1 MVTLSQEG
9 WVKRNNAICSEGR
22 MGFPGKVAMVTGAGS
37 GIGLATAR
45 ALAQAGVRVALC
57 DVNRATLDNAATEV
71 SRLGV
76 TPLTFELDVTDR
88 ACVGAVV
95 GDITRTCGKLDILFN
110 SAGILR
116 QPTPLLDMPEALW
129 DQHWDVNLMGTIF
142 CAQAAAREMLRR
154 QYGRIINVASVAGDL
169 PRLKMGHYCVTK
181 AGVKMFTKCLA
192 LELASRGVTVNAVA
206 PGPTDTPMIREIP
219 ATAASVEAAD
229 RLAVQGDPAAF
240 RLGIPTGRLSTPED
254 QAAAVLFLASEAA
267 AQITGHL
274 LYVDGMAKLV

>member
-1 MVTLSQEG
+1 
-9 WVKRNNAICSEGR
+9 
-22 MGFPGKVAMVTGAGS
+22 MGFAGKVAMVTGGGS
-37 GIGLATAR
+37 GIGLAAAR

-57 DVNRATLDNAATEV
+57 DVNRAALDSAATEIA
-71 SRLGV
+71 RIGI

-88 ACVGAVV
+88 ARVDAVV
-95 GDITRTCGKLDILFN
+95 GDIARTCGKLDILFN

-116 QPTPLLDMPEALW
+116 QPINLLDMPDALW
-129 DQHWDVNLMGTIF
+129 DQHWDINLMGTIF

-169 PRLKMGHYCVTK
+169 PRLDLGHYCVTK

-192 LELASRGVTVNAVA
+192 LELASRGVTVNAIA
-206 PGPTDTPMIREIP
+206 PGPTDTPMIQGIP
-219 ATAASVEAAD
+219 TTDASPEAAN
-229 RLAVQGDPAAF
+229 RAAVQGYPETF

-267 AQITGHL
+267 AQITGHI

>member
-1 MVTLSQEG
+1 
-9 WVKRNNAICSEGR
+9 

-57 DVNRATLDNAATEV
+57 DVNRTALDSAATEIA
-71 SRLGV
+71 RIGV
-76 TPLTFELDVTDR
+76 TPLTFALDV
-88 ACVGAVV
+88 ANSAHVEAVV
-95 GDITRTCGKLDILFN
+95 GDIARTCGKLDILFN
-110 SAGILR
+110 SAGILH
-116 QPTPLLDMPEALW
+116 QPINLLDMTDGLW

-169 PRLKMGHYCVTK
+169 PRLDMGHYCVTK

-192 LELASRGVTVNAVA
+192 LELASRGVTVNAIA
-206 PGPTDTPMIREIP
+206 PGPTDTPLLQGIP
-219 ATAASVEAAD
+219 TTDASLEAAN
-229 RLAVQGDPAAF
+229 RAAVQGYPEAF

-267 AQITGHL
+267 AQITGHI
-274 LYVDGMAKLV
+274 LYIDGMAKLV